1 MSDIAKWALL
11 VAGIIVLIGLILALP
26 FVDFINVDEF
36 AGALANVVNIA
47 GGAFVFARG
56 LINNFLLPFGRT
68 VVTGLMYWLLG
79 KWAITIVIKITSWAY
94 HFIFK

>member
-11 VAGIIVLIGLILALP
+11 VAGAVLFIGMIVALP
-26 FVDFINVDEF
+26 FVEFINLGEF
-36 AGALANVVNIA
+36 TAALSNVINIA
-47 GGAFVFARG
+47 GSAFIFARG

-68 VVTGLMYWLLG
+68 VVTGLLYWLLG
-79 KWAITIVIKITSWAY
+79 KWAITIAIKIGAWIY